1 MKEIRF
7 HGRGGQGAVTAA
19 RMLASAFVV
28 EGKYVASF
36 PMYGFERRG
45 APVTAFTRMDDKPI
59 REKTQI
65 YTPDCLAVIDPGLLT
80 LPNLYTGLK
89 ENGILILNTGTPMK
103 EQPNPNVKIG
113 GFINATQISVDEIG
127 RDIPNTALLGALA
140 AVTGWL
146 KLDSILD
153 SLKDYLTGQDILDK
167 NARSAERGF
176 KEVEVIKW

>member
-19 RMLASAFVV
+19 RILASAFVV
-28 EGKYVASF
+28 EGKHVATF

-45 APVTAFTRMDDKPI
+45 APVTAFTRMDDKQI

-80 LPNLYTGLK
+80 LPTLYTGLK
-89 ENGILILNTGTPMK
+89 EDGILILNSATPMK
-103 EQPNPNVKIG
+103 EQPHPNVKTG
-113 GFINATQISVDEIG
+113 GFVNATGIAVDEIG

-146 KLDSILD
+146 KLESLLE
-153 SLKDYLTGQDILDK
+153 SLKDYLSGQELLDR
-167 NARSAERGF
+167 NYRSAERGF